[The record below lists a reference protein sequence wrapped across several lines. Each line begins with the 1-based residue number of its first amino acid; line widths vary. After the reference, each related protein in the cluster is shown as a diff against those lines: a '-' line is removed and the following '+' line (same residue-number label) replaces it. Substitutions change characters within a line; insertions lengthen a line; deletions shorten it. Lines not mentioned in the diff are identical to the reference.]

1 MAFQVATAE
10 FAAQNGFL
18 EMIGIEMFITITLI
32 LLLVILFIKVSRKLD
47 QEEDNE
53 MLIGDRDFDEKIIG
67 TCTDTNQEN
76 GIYLVE
82 EGYELESSQSS
93 KTENFPQEG
102 NKIHQDSKSW
112 LNSFV
117 SFRRY

>member
-1 MAFQVATAE
+1 MMEISPNEVLDEMNIRFPKE
-10 FAAQNGFL
+10 FEICVQAVQIRTLQAQ
-18 EMIGIEMFITITLI
+18 
-32 LLLVILFIKVSRKLD
+32 IK
-47 QEEDNE
+47 QEEENE
-53 MLIGDRDFDEKIIG
+53 MLIRDRDFDEKIIG